1 MSSGGGE
8 GGSERYPTAC
18 HAAKNPAPRRRQ
30 ACPRRGAWTS
40 TGPRPSA
47 SLHPQKAL
55 HRGDGAGGVL
65 LFRRVAEIL
74 EDHQR
79 ATGNFAVKALGIG
92 GRDQPVASAPEDQRR
107 QLQLRDPP

>member
-1 MSSGGGE
+1 MICRGVDE
-8 GGSERYPTAC
+8 PSERYPTAW
-18 HAAKNPAPRRRQ
+18 HARKNPAPRRRQ

-55 HRGDGAGGVL
+55 HSRDGAGGVL

-79 ATGNFAVKALGIG
+79 AAGDFAVKALGIL
-92 GRDQPVASAPEDQRR
+92 GRDQLVASA
-107 QLQLRDPP
+107 